1 MWVPAAAEF
10 ELQRASRHHFDE
22 GIHMIA
28 NARLDLPRRSPA
40 AVDLRWARGVWT
52 GLEAFGARRARA
64 ELLRVAQQRE
74 ASDPQLAAQLRQV
87 VKEDWLTQG

>member
-1 MWVPAAAEF
+1 
-10 ELQRASRHHFDE
+10 
-22 GIHMIA
+22 MIA

-40 AVDLRWARGVWT
+40 AVDLRTAVLLWARGVWA